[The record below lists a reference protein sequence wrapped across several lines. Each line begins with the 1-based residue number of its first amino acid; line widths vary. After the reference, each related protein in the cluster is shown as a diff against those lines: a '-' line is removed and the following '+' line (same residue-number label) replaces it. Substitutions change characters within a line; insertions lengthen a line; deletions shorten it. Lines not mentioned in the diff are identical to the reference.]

1 MLIAAAS
8 DFSSARTTEC
18 FVHSTNC
25 NTRVQLLLL
34 GFNCICNSAQN
45 SSVFCRRGRAE
56 NTLCQITIG
65 VGCADALIVRCP
77 QFLFIIVM
85 SVGKWFHLTIQTASI
100 CSLAPGIQS
109 SQKPGSQPLVDN
121 YWVLGHGGKRRAAKI
136 SGSIIRFNLLSLK
149 N

>member
-1 MLIAAAS
+1 MISATRRRLNALCTRLIATLVCSCCCWALIA
-8 DFSSARTTEC
+8 
-18 FVHSTNC
+18 FVTAH
-25 NTRVQLLLL
+25 RILP
-34 GFNCICNSAQN
+34 F
-45 SSVFCRRGRAE
+45 FCRRGRAE

-65 VGCADALIVRCP
+65 VGRADALIVRCP

-85 SVGKWFHLTIQTASI
+85 SVGKWFHLTIQTAPI

-109 SQKPGSQPLVDN
+109 SQKRPGSQPLVDN
-121 YWVLGHGGKRRAAKI
+121 WVLGHGGKRRAAKI